1 MTRKL
6 YDENS
11 YTARFSA
18 RVLSCERVKNHF
30 AVVLDATGFFPEGG
44 GQAPDT
50 GLLGGVQVTDVQET
64 DGVIVHTCSSPLP
77 VGETVEGEIHWPQR
91 LHRMQQHSGE
101 HILSGIVHAM
111 TGFQN
116 VGFHMGA
123 DCTTV
128 DFSGRLSDETIAAI
142 MAKANAVVRQNVAIR
157 AWYPTLEELES
168 LTFRSKKEING
179 PLRLVEI
186 PGTDL
191 CACCAPH
198 VARTGQCG
206 PIVILGRTVI
216 HGGTRLQLLCGE
228 AAMEHCTA
236 VLAENRGI
244 SALLS
249 AKPLETC
256 SAVRRTLEEVE
267 QLKLKLSQTT
277 KDLYAALAE
286 THRGRGNVLLFRES
300 GDAGKLACAV
310 AETCGGKCAVFL
322 PTESGFRCA
331 VAEKDGDLQTFG
343 KTLFAALDG
352 RGGGRGGLIQ
362 GSVTASRGEIEL
374 FFGRTI

>member
-18 RVLSCERVKNHF
+18 RVLSCEPVKDRF
-30 AVVLDATGFFPEGG
+30 AVVLDATAFFPEGG

-50 GLLGGVQVTDVQET
+50 GLLGGVEVTDVQEHG
-64 DGVIVHTCSSPLP
+64 GVIVHTCLAPLL
-77 VGETVEGEIHWPQR
+77 VGETVEGEINWPQR
-91 LHRMQQHSGE
+91 LGRMQQHSGE

-111 TGFQN
+111 TGFSN
-116 VGFHMGA
+116 VGFHMGS
-123 DCTTV
+123 DFTTV
-128 DFSGRLSDETIAAI
+128 DFSGKLSDEAIAEV
-142 MAKANAVVRQNVAIR
+142 MAQANAVVRQNVPIR
-157 AWYPTLEELES
+157 AWYPKEEELSS
-168 LTFRSKKEING
+168 LTWRSKKEIEG

-198 VARTGQCG
+198 VARTGECG
-206 PIVILGRTVI
+206 PIVILGREVI

-228 AAMEHCTA
+228 AAMTHLTA

-249 AKPLETC
+249 AKPMETC
-256 SAVRRTLEEVE
+256 AAVRRTLDEVG
-267 QLKLKLSQTT
+267 QLKLQLSQTT
-277 KDLYAALAE
+277 RELYAALAE
-286 THRGRGNVLLFRES
+286 AHQNRGNVLLFRES

-310 AETCGGKCAVFL
+310 AETCGGKCAMFI
-322 PTESGFRCA
+322 PAETGFRCA
-331 VAEKDGDLQTFG
+331 VAEKDGDLQAFG
-343 KTLFAALDG
+343 KELFSALGG
-352 RGGGRGGLIQ
+352 RGGRGGLIQ
-362 GSVTASRGEIEL
+362 GSVTANRREIEAY
-374 FFGRTI
+374 FGRTL